1 MMKSILIT
9 TLVVFGWSLSSVAQ
23 SYPEALKEPT
33 PFLWGSSTSLDGES
47 LSYPFTEDMFI
58 NGWTLFLAP
67 ADTQD
72 FHSHNTNMLYFV
84 LEGSLAEKTM
94 DGETRIIKQGQGGIS
109 AVNECHINFN
119 AGTDTAKVLLVMFGS
134 EDLPGTETESC
145 TEE

>member
-1 MMKSILIT
+1 MMKSTLFIALFIT
-9 TLVVFGWSLSSVAQ
+9 GLYSTTFAQ
-23 SYPEALKEPT
+23 DYPDALKSPT
-33 PFLWGSSTSLDGES
+33 PFLWGASTSLDGAS
-47 LSYPFTEDMFI
+47 LAAPFTEDMFI

-67 ADTQD
+67 SDTQYY
-72 FHSHNTNMLYFV
+72 HSHNTNMLYFV

-119 AGTDTAKVLLVMFGS
+119 AGTDTAKVLLVMFAS
-134 EDLPGTETESC
+134 EDISGTETESC